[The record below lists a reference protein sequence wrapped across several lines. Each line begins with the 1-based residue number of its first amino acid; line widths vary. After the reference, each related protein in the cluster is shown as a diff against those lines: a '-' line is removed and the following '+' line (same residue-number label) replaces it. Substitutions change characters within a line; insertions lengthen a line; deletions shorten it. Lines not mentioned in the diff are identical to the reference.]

1 MNKIQE
7 ELSKINNLFSAKAR
21 ADTSCFVFKGIL
33 QDPEEVDLFF
43 KKNNFLY
50 ANWHVLTNNVSEDFE
65 KIQKKLDSLC
75 EEVAKDGLTGLF
87 NRKYLDTTISIEMEK
102 AFRGNT
108 SLCFAIFDIDDF
120 KKVND
125 VYGHQCGDHV
135 LQLFSKLINN
145 SIRKIDIPARYG
157 GEEFCVVFPQTSLYH
172 AKRVLNRFLDQLR
185 QLTIICPDSKK
196 EFSIT
201 CSIGVSCYKGISE
214 ETPEKLLSI
223 ADKSLYEAKNT
234 GKDKVVDGGII
245 DVLKTKK
252 KVSRMDIMDDYFESL
267 IEKEVNDP
275 ENESLSID
283 EILKTEV

>member
-7 ELSKINNLFSAKAR
+7 EIEKMNYLFSQKTKT
-21 ADTSCFVFKGIL
+21 DNSCFVFK
-33 QDPEEVDLFF
+33 EVSKNFEDINLFF
-43 KKNNFLY
+43 EKNNFLY
-50 ANWHVLTNNVSEDFE
+50 ANWHVLTNNVAQDFE
-65 KIQKKLDSLC
+65 KIQKKLDCLC
-75 EEVAKDGLTGLF
+75 REVSIDGLTGLF

-172 AKRVLNRFLDQLR
+172 AKKVLNRFLEQLR
-185 QLTIICPDSKK
+185 QMTIVCPDSKK

-214 ETPEKLLSI
+214 ETPEKLLSV

-234 GKDKVVDGGII
+234 GKDRVVDGGII